1 MSENYREVYWFWLDK
16 TNGKTQRK
24 KKNKMKI
31 ENKSGEEGES
41 RGVEKSGKY
50 VCGGENQVGKKKK
63 RKRKKIGIILEG
75 VKLMAEKM

>member
-24 KKNKMKI
+24 KKKMKI
-31 ENKSGEEGES
+31 EDKSGEEGES

-50 VCGGENQVGKKKK
+50 VCGGETQVGKKKK
-63 RKRKKIGIILEG
+63 KRKKIGIILEG
-75 VKLMAEKM
+75 LKLMAEKM